1 MASLNLLAKYE
12 VLQGVR
18 LAPVSPTGLFAQR
31 SDHFGKAVVS
41 VFNYLL
47 IRFLFRLPLRDYQN
61 STVYPRELIQAV
73 ELETESAFTNP
84 ECLLKVWW
92 KGTTIKEVPVPFIK
106 RNKGTAKGTRIP
118 AILAA
123 VKDILY
129 WWGRWIVLGKRKDK
143 GRGRVIAFDEP

>member
-1 MASLNLLAKYE
+1 M
-12 VLQGVR
+12 
-18 LAPVSPTGLFAQR
+18 
-31 SDHFGKAVVS
+31 
-41 VFNYLL
+41 
-47 IRFLFRLPLRDYQN
+47 
-61 STVYPRELIQAV
+61 